1 LTVLIGAS
9 LPPDGSFDTP
19 ANGTGGVTGSIAVTG
34 WAVDDIGATRV
45 RIMRAPVAGED
56 PASQVFIGNAI
67 FVTGAR
73 TDVAATFPLKPY
85 FDRAG
90 WGYLMLTN
98 FLPNHGNGTFTLFA
112 YADDVEGNSTLLGSK
127 TITCTNATATL
138 PFGAI
143 DTPDQG
149 ATVSGAA
156 FVNFGWVLAAQPT
169 ASGLF
174 IPFGGSTITVFV
186 DSVSVGTLASY
197 NNARADI
204 QALFPGYANTDG
216 AVGIKFIDTTTLTN
230 GVHTIFWIAS
240 DNLGATAGI
249 GSRFFTVANSGA
261 GLMAAPL
268 RAGGIVSGTAI
279 TVTRGPDVAAAA
291 EVVVPNGDGLL
302 EVTAA
307 PAERMTLTLD
317 PRHVDATY
325 RGYEVANGESKPL
338 PIGAHLDEHT
348 GEFAWLPAPGFGGT
362 HHLVFIRSANGQ
374 EELIRV
380 DVTIALSGP
389 GK

>member
-1 LTVLIGAS
+1 
-9 LPPDGSFDTP
+9 
-19 ANGTGGVTGSIAVTG
+19 
-34 WAVDDIGATRV
+34 
-45 RIMRAPVAGED
+45 
-56 PASQVFIGNAI
+56 VFIGNAT

-73 TDVAATFPLKPY
+73 TDVAAAFPLKPY

-90 WGYLMLTN
+90 WGYLLLTN

-112 YADDVEGNSTLLGSK
+112 YADDVEGNSTLVGSK
-127 TITCTNATATL
+127 TITCTNATATA

-149 ATVSGAA
+149 ATVSGSA

-186 DSVSVGTLASY
+186 DSVSIGTLASY
-197 NNARADI
+197 NNARPDI
-204 QALFPGYANTDG
+204 QSLFPGYANTDG
-216 AVGIKFIDTTTLTN
+216 AVGIKFIDTTTLSN

-302 EVTAA
+302 KVTAA

-325 RGYEVANGESKPL
+325 RGYEVVNGESKPL